1 MASLDVEK
9 GSKLVFFLLIHS
21 QFDEQLGLV
30 CNFDLAWFS
39 AVDENSF
46 HFQMLERV
54 QATFSYLVTIWLRAS
69 SMSN

>member
-9 GSKLVFFLLIHS
+9 GSKLVFFLLTHS
-21 QFDEQLGLV
+21 QFDELGLV

-39 AVDENSF
+39 AVDETSF